1 MHVLA
6 DSLAGAQVRSS
17 KARPDP
23 EKEATQ
29 MFATSNPDK
38 NMV

>member
-6 DSLAGAQVRSS
+6 DSLGGALVRSS
-17 KARPDP
+17 EARPDP

-29 MFATSNPDK
+29 MFATSNPDR
-38 NMV
+38 NIV